1 MMFTIYKK
9 LITPES
15 SPILGPVVSTN
26 ITPRESPNIRPMEE
40 DTLMKTNSLMKTD
53 PLMEKKGSPQMEP
66 FSLYDCCCSPRNK
79 QPDQN
84 QPQPQPHQSD
94 QQQQPHTLQ
103 LHSEPEYEFGHATH
117 YKYNA
122 TKYNATTPRLM
133 CDFELD

>member
-26 ITPRESPNIRPMEE
+26 ITPRESPNMTPMEE
-40 DTLMKTNSLMKTD
+40 DTLVKTNSLM
-53 PLMEKKGSPQMEP
+53 EKKSSPQMEP

-103 LHSEPEYEFGHATH
+103 LDSEPEYEFGHATH
-117 YKYNA
+117 YKYNAIKCNA

-133 CDFELD
+133 CDFELS